1 METCKYLFISN
12 LFKDLAICICQ
23 KLPNHAI
30 FAEQVIQMFAFLRT
44 NVTNI
49 DSYSVFNILYL
60 EVHWYIVVL
69 SCKITVNANQVTTR
83 FLDIYMT
90 RKEINTGEC
99 CNIDVCDMVVQ
110 LCVNYMQKYVSEINF
125 QTSAINCCM

>member
-1 METCKYLFISN
+1 
-12 LFKDLAICICQ
+12 
-23 KLPNHAI
+23 
-30 FAEQVIQMFAFLRT
+30 MFAFLRT

-49 DSYSVFNILYL
+49 DSYSVFNILQL